1 MPFLEKNFKKKNFL
15 PQNCY
20 FRIFSQLSKSKWDSG
35 DGDVDA
41 HREKFLI
48 RNFAENEM
56 AYS

>member
-1 MPFLEKNFKKKNFL
+1 MPFLDFFSFLNLL
-15 PQNCY
+15 PQNWY
-20 FRIFSQLSKSKWDSG
+20 FPIFSQLSKSKWDSG

>member
-1 MPFLEKNFKKKNFL
+1 MPFLEILLCKNL
-15 PQNCY
+15 PSQNWY
-20 FRIFSQLSKSKWDSG
+20 FPIFSQLSKSKWDSG

>member
-1 MPFLEKNFKKKNFL
+1 MPFLEKNFKKKFL
-15 PQNCY
+15 PQNWY
-20 FRIFSQLSKSKWDSG
+20 FPIFSKFSKSKWDSG

>member
-1 MPFLEKNFKKKNFL
+1 MPFLDFFSFLNLL
-15 PQNCY
+15 PQNWY
-20 FRIFSQLSKSKWDSG
+20 FPIFSQLSKSKWDSG

-41 HREKFLI
+41 HREKNLI

>member
-1 MPFLEKNFKKKNFL
+1 MPFLENVVKKNFP
-15 PQNCY
+15 PQNWY
-20 FRIFSQLSKSKWDSG
+20 FPIFSKFSKSKWDSG
-35 DGDVDA
+35 DVDVDA

>member
-1 MPFLEKNFKKKNFL
+1 MPFLEIFFLKKVL
-15 PQNCY
+15 PQNWH
-20 FRIFSQLSKSKWDSG
+20 FPIFSQLSKSKWDSG

>member
-1 MPFLEKNFKKKNFL
+1 MPFLEKNFFEKFL
-15 PQNCY
+15 PQNWH
-20 FRIFSQLSKSKWDSG
+20 FPIFSQLSKSKWDSG

-41 HREKFLI
+41 HRENFLI

>member
-1 MPFLEKNFKKKNFL
+1 MPFLEIFFISNL
-15 PQNCY
+15 PLQNWY
-20 FRIFSQLSKSKWDSG
+20 FPIFSQLSKSKWDSG

-48 RNFAENEM
+48 RNFAENKM

>member
-1 MPFLEKNFKKKNFL
+1 MPFLENVFKKNFP
-15 PQNCY
+15 PQNWY
-20 FRIFSQLSKSKWDSG
+20 FPIFSKFSKSKWDSG

-41 HREKFLI
+41 HREKILI

>member
-1 MPFLEKNFKKKNFL
+1 MHFLEFFFNFCPKTDIF
-15 PQNCY
+15 
-20 FRIFSQLSKSKWDSG
+20 FIFSQLSKSKWDSG

>member
-1 MPFLEKNFKKKNFL
+1 MPFLEIFLKKIIP
-15 PQNCY
+15 PQNWY
-20 FRIFSQLSKSKWDSG
+20 FPIFSKFSKSKWDSG

>member
-1 MPFLEKNFKKKNFL
+1 MPFLEKNILTNFL
-15 PQNCY
+15 PQNWY
-20 FRIFSQLSKSKWDSG
+20 FPIFSKFSKSKWDSG

-41 HREKFLI
+41 HREKLLI